1 VVALFTYPA
10 FRLLTKSK
18 FFSSGHKWSGLE
30 LKDTAS
36 YGYTGRGTFRVAS
49 TVSSGKAAKASKE
62 AERRQT
68 IAERK
73 ASVDVSSTKK
83 EEGN

>member
-1 VVALFTYPA
+1 MAQT
-10 FRLLTKSK
+10 K

-30 LKDTAS
+30 LRESTGF
-36 YGYTGRGTFRVAS
+36 GYTGRGQFRVS
-49 TVSSGKAAKASKE
+49 PQISSGKAAKASKE

-73 ASVDVSSTKK
+73 AASTQ
-83 EEGN
+83 EETN

>member
-1 VVALFTYPA
+1 MAQT
-10 FRLLTKSK
+10 K

-30 LKDTAS
+30 IKES
-36 YGYTGRGTFRVAS
+36 SGFGYTGRGQFRVGPQVS
-49 TVSSGKAAKASKE
+49 TGKAAKSSKE

-73 ASVDVSSTKK
+73 ASSTQ
-83 EEGN
+83 EETN